1 MAQTGADEQ
10 AIVHYRRAIQ
20 ANDRHADAHFNMGVM
35 LERFGRTSEAIACF
49 EAALAI
55 DPNHRARQRLAKTI
69 ETTSSSQAASKP

>member
-1 MAQTGADEQ
+1 
-10 AIVHYRRAIQ
+10 
-20 ANDRHADAHFNMGVM
+20 
-35 LERFGRTSEAIACF
+35 LGRTWEAIACF